1 MKTFFLV
8 LIILL
13 WGINSFKM
21 RNNMANGTIGQDIT
35 STEDY
40 IFNTWLN
47 ISDAYEN
54 YVKQINPEFVDI
66 IQNYKRLYRLAEK
79 TTYLNN
85 LLIEKSFTYL
95 LSHLSFFL
103 PLLFEGNL
111 LDLLMFSSEVQNICR
126 YAKFKIIRLYS
137 LNCLQLDLKV
147 T

>member
-66 IQNYKRLYRLAEK
+66 IQNYKRLYRLAGK
-79 TTYLNN
+79 DN
-85 LLIEKSFTYL
+85 I
-95 LSHLSFFL
+95 
-103 PLLFEGNL
+103 
-111 LDLLMFSSEVQNICR
+111 SE
-126 YAKFKIIRLYS
+126 
-137 LNCLQLDLKV
+137 
-147 T
+147 